1 MKLPIGWLKELIDF
15 NCPLDEL
22 ADKLTMAG
30 LEVEEVTQ
38 IGDETVFD
46 VKVTPNRG
54 DWLSVLGVARE
65 AAPLVGASV
74 KMPDPK
80 VTGTAP
86 AASELVS
93 IEIKDSDMCGRYV
106 GAVVRGAE
114 IKPSPD
120 WMQAR
125 LIAAGMRP
133 INNIVDITNYVMLE
147 FGQPLH
153 AFDLDLLHGSRII
166 VRRAQKG
173 EKITSLDG
181 TPRDLCEDMLVI
193 ADADRP
199 VAIAGVM
206 GGLDSEINENTK
218 DILIEAANFAGTS
231 VRRTSKQLG
240 MVTEAS
246 YRFER
251 GVDPSV
257 AAAAALR
264 AAELIC
270 EIAGARAAEGV
281 VDVYPEPAEPWQIET
296 RVARAN
302 AVLGTELTAASMAE
316 HLNGLHINTTLNGD
330 VLMSTVPTFRPDVV
344 REIDVIEEIGRAS
357 GYENLPLTLPKA
369 QKQGSDSKE
378 GLFRDRV
385 RRILM
390 SCGGQEALTHSLVDS
405 DLSELYGRSD
415 QIIRLRNILTEDTDS
430 MRPMI
435 APNLLG
441 VIERNQS
448 HGINDIC
455 IFEIGKV
462 YLRNPDG
469 QIREK
474 LAIAGAVA
482 GYLWRS
488 SWNLS
493 TAALESDFFI
503 CKGIVES
510 LFDALGIAS
519 VQFTES
525 DDPLLHP
532 TRRAGILI
540 NGAEVGVIGEVAPK
554 IAEELDLKCRVQV
567 YELDFETLMGC
578 VPDKMIYRHV
588 AKYPALHRHMAVVVS
603 DNIKYE
609 RLEAIIAESGKGY
622 IEQIR
627 LLDVYR
633 GEQVGTGSASLTV
646 SMVFRSPEKTL
657 TDEEVNSVL
666 GSVKEA
672 LTRDLG
678 AGFR

>member
-1 MKLPIGWLKELIDF
+1 MKLPISWLKELIDF

-74 KMPDPK
+74 KMPEPK

-93 IEIKDSDMCGRYV
+93 IEIKDPDLCGRYV
-106 GAVVRGAE
+106 GVVVRGAKIE
-114 IKPSPD
+114 PSPD

-133 INNIVDITNYVMLE
+133 INNIVDVTNYVMLE
-147 FGQPLH
+147 LGQPLH
-153 AFDLDLLHGSRII
+153 AFDLDLLNSSRVV
-166 VRRAQKG
+166 VRRAKKG

-206 GGLDSEINENTK
+206 GGLDTEISENTK

-231 VRRTSKQLG
+231 IRRTSKHLG

-257 AAAAALR
+257 ADVAALR
-264 AAELIC
+264 AAELMC
-270 EIAGARAAEGV
+270 EIAGGKAAEGV
-281 VDVYPEPAEPWQIET
+281 VDVYPTPAEARQVTT
-296 RVARAN
+296 RVERAN
-302 AVLGTELTAASMAE
+302 AMLGINLSAESMVDY
-316 HLNGLHINTTLNGD
+316 LNGLHIKTTLNGD
-330 VLMSTVPTFRPDVV
+330 ILTSTVPTFRPDVT
-344 REIDVIEEIGRAS
+344 REIDVIEEIGRAY
-357 GYENLPLTLPKA
+357 GYENLPMTLPKA

-390 SCGGQEALTHSLVDS
+390 SCGGQEVLTHSLVDS
-405 DLSELYGRSD
+405 DLAEIYGRSD

-435 APNLLG
+435 TPNLLG

-462 YLRNPDG
+462 YLKTPG
-469 QIREK
+469 GELIEK
-474 LAIAGAVA
+474 LAISGAVA
-482 GYLWRS
+482 GNLWRS
-488 SWNLS
+488 SWSLP
-493 TAALESDFFI
+493 TGALESDFFI

-510 LFDALGIAS
+510 LFDALGVTQ
-519 VQFTES
+519 VQYIES

-532 TRRAGILI
+532 TRRGRILI
-540 NGAEVGVIGEVAPK
+540 NGVEVGIIGEVAPSV
-554 IAEELDLKCRVQV
+554 AEELDLKCRVNV
-567 YELDFETLMGC
+567 YELDFETLMSF
-578 VPDKMIYRHV
+578 VPDTLTYRHV
-588 AKYPALHRHMAVVVS
+588 AKYPALHRHMAVVVP
-603 DNIKYE
+603 DDVKYE

-633 GEQVGTGSASLTV
+633 GEQVGTGRASLTV

-672 LTRDLG
+672 LTRDIG